1 MLAIWKVDMATCL
14 WNKNQQKQA
23 IETNNMGFQPTLP
36 QVRKH
41 KSV

>member
-36 QVRKH
+36 QVRKR